1 MPAHLAR
8 KISTTTRFAAALA
21 GAAICLSA
29 TGVITS
35 PSAKAGT
42 APPSMN
48 TSVSSDE
55 KVDTDGTQGSFK
67 AAMDGI
73 VRSGPQCDEMS
84 SKVACETPSPEVV
97 PQYKAK

>member
-21 GAAICLSA
+21 VAAICLSA
-29 TGVITS
+29 TGMITS